1 MMWWKSL
8 YVFLSLVLSDIYCQ
22 NYYWPNDDG
31 RSEQQQMSFD
41 EHRQEYSSRHH
52 HQQHYQHQQ
61 QSNVDSTKMSE
72 MASVRT
78 ISETYADSTAGG
90 GGRAH
95 ADTIP
100 IDGIVNR
107 SKFRRTNNRRRK
119 IGSNGSSTSSNKKS
133 IFRRGQRHRNNK
145 NGNVHSSRQQISLCF
160 PFLRF
165 SFSIRFISFFSII
178 RLLLFRFHSL
188 RTFCLFVCFFFA
200 HYTINV
206 ITNRFEKNL
215 GNVRVRT
222 ATKLSRCRKN
232 QKRFLSLS
240 MQLYYIGCFV
250 H

>member
-1 MMWWKSL
+1 MWWKSL

-31 RSEQQQMSFD
+31 RSEKQQMSFD

-52 HQQHYQHQQ
+52 QQHYQHQH

-78 ISETYADSTAGG
+78 ISETYADNAGGG

-165 SFSIRFISFFSII
+165 SFSIRFVSFFSII

-188 RTFCLFVCFFFA
+188 RTFCLFVFFCSLHNQRNNEPFW
-200 HYTINV
+200 
-206 ITNRFEKNL
+206 EK
-215 GNVRVRT
+215 
-222 ATKLSRCRKN
+222 SW
-232 QKRFLSLS
+232 
-240 MQLYYIGCFV
+240 
-250 H
+250 